1 MLTELNTVNF
11 SPSCERNKQVIL
23 EQLSPLLAEHSNILE
38 IGSLSGQHAG
48 HFAPALSHLTWQCS
62 DIALHIA
69 GLSHNLK
76 QLDLANLPAPLSVD
90 LAQSNS
96 WPEQHYDAMYSAN
109 TLHIVAWSLVEKLFQ
124 LADASLRK
132 QQSSLL
138 IYGPFKYG
146 GEYTSASNADFQLW
160 LKDRDPLSGI
170 RDFEAVNELAQ
181 RYGFTLEQD
190 ITMPANNQLLV
201 WRR

>member
-1 MLTELNTVNF
+1 MLTEYNTVNF

-23 EQLSPLLAEHSNILE
+23 EQLSPLLAKHSNILE

-48 HFAPALSHLTWQCS
+48 HFAPALTHLIWQCS
-62 DIALHIA
+62 DIAFNIT
-69 GLSHNLK
+69 GLNHNIK
-76 QLDLANLPAPLSVD
+76 QLALANLPAPLTID
-90 LAQSNS
+90 LAQPNS
-96 WPEQHYDAMYSAN
+96 WPEQNYDAMFSAN
-109 TLHIVAWSLVEKLFQ
+109 TLHIVAWPLVEKLFQ
-124 LADASLRK
+124 LADDSLSK
-132 QQSSLL
+132 HQSRIF